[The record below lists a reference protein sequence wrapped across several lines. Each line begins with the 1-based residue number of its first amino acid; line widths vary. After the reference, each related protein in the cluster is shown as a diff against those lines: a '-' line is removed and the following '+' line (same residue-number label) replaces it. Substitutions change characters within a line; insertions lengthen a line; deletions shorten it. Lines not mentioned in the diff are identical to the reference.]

1 LRERLTIPHRWTE
14 ADIPDQAGKIAVVTG
29 GNVGLGHETVKAL
42 ARKHAHV
49 VIACRDV
56 EKGSA
61 ARDRVLQ
68 SVPGASIEVMRL
80 DLASLDSIRS
90 FAGEFQARHDRL
102 DLLVNNAGVMA
113 TPRLTTADGF
123 ELQLGTNHLG
133 HFALTGYLVELIL
146 KTPLSRVVT
155 VSSLGERFGRLD
167 FADLMGEKFY
177 NRWIAYCQSKLA
189 NVLFAY
195 ELQHRLEAAGATA
208 LSLAAHPGFASTNL
222 RTKLRS
228 QETPW
233 FHRVSGFIIEWMSR
247 SSAEQGALPQLYAA
261 TALGVRGGDYYGP
274 DGLFQIS
281 GFPRRLRSSRGSYD
295 ESLADRL
302 WKVSEELTAV
312 EFVRLQL

>member
-1 LRERLTIPHRWTE
+1 
-14 ADIPDQAGKIAVVTG
+14 
-29 GNVGLGHETVKAL
+29 
-42 ARKHAHV
+42 
-49 VIACRDV
+49 
-56 EKGSA
+56 
-61 ARDRVLQ
+61 
-68 SVPGASIEVMRL
+68 
-80 DLASLDSIRS
+80 
-90 FAGEFQARHDRL
+90 
-102 DLLVNNAGVMA
+102 
-113 TPRLTTADGF
+113 
-123 ELQLGTNHLG
+123 
-133 HFALTGYLVELIL
+133 
-146 KTPLSRVVT
+146 
-155 VSSLGERFGRLD
+155 
-167 FADLMGEKFY
+167 MGEKFY

-233 FHRVSGFIIEWMSR
+233 FHRVSGFIFEWMSR

-261 TALGVRGGDYYGP
+261 TAAGVRGGDYYGP

-281 GFPRRLRSSRGSYD
+281 GFPRRLRSPRGSYD